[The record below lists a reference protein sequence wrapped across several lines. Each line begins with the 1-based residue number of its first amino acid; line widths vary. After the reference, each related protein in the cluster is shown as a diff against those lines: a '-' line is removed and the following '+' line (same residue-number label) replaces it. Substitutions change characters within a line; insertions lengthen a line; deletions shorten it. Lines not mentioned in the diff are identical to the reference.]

1 MVKKPINR
9 PIDPCQ
15 AVCRFNEDDVCIGC
29 FRERDEIN
37 NWRFMSNEQKAT
49 IVERVKPEIKAR
61 LEEEKRQGRMPANQR
76 FRY

>member
-1 MVKKPINR
+1 MVKTPINR

-15 AVCRFNEDDVCIGC
+15 AVCHFDEENVCIGC
-29 FRERDEIN
+29 FRKRDEIN
-37 NWRFMSNEQKAT
+37 NWRFMSNEEKAT

-61 LEEEKRQGRMPANQR
+61 LEDEKRQGRAPATQR